1 MLILTSERNK
11 YLKSVGILY
20 TRDVTH
26 ALAETKDLIN
36 LFSNRNTQS
45 DQNVSLHVMITIQKP
60 GAQRTFDHPVEGCEK
75 LNILM
80 L

>member
-1 MLILTSERNK
+1 MTLTSERNN

-36 LFSNRNTQS
+36 LFSNRNTQG
-45 DQNVSLHVMITIQKP
+45 DQKVSVHVMIIIQKP
-60 GAQRTFDHPVEGCEK
+60 GAQRPFDHPVEGYEK
-75 LNILM
+75 LNILT